1 VSGSFG
7 RNPVFG
13 VTGWKNSGK
22 TTMVERLVAELTR
35 RGRRVSTVKHAHHL
49 VDVDHKGRDSFRHRG
64 AGAVEVAL
72 VGGQRWALMHEL
84 RGAEEPSLAEILGRL
99 SPCDVVI
106 VEGYKREAH
115 PKLEVRRRE
124 AVRHDPLTAFDPT
137 VVAVAADADQPGE
150 TVPVFGL
157 DDIARIA
164 DLIEATVIRP
174 RGTPESE
181 DRCAS

>member
-1 VSGSFG
+1 MTGG
-7 RNPVFG
+7 GPNPVFG

-49 VDVDHKGRDSFRHRG
+49 VDVDQKGRDSWRHRE

-84 RGAEEPSLAEILGRL
+84 RGAEEPGLAEILARL
-99 SPCDVVI
+99 SPCDLVI
-106 VEGYKREAH
+106 VEGYKREGH

-124 AVRHDPLTAFDPT
+124 AVRHDRLSAVDPT
-137 VVAVAADADQPGE
+137 VVAVAADHPQEGE
-150 TVPVFGL
+150 TIPVFGL
-157 DDIARIA
+157 DDIAAIA
-164 DLIEATVIRP
+164 DLIERTVLRSAP
-174 RGTPESE
+174 GGAR
-181 DRCAS
+181 